1 MAGMKQLSRRTF
13 LLGSGSMAFVGCRMF
28 SAFERPLFTAG
39 VVTDTHVLPDSGSL
53 ERVRRAYR
61 LFAER
66 KVGLVANLGDIADQ
80 FCPEAYRLYAE
91 ARAAAYPDSMSRPKE
106 VFLWANHDRVN
117 FTPGLYAS
125 SYEDSFAAAKPILGI
140 TNGMYDRFEMG
151 GYTFLVFPQCV
162 ETERY
167 EKMVAEAVAD
177 SPGRPVFV
185 MCHVPPHGTTGGG
198 GGEAR
203 FTRILSKYPQVV
215 NFCGHSHGT
224 LRDER
229 LIWQG
234 AFTCVNFGCLQR
246 WSGGFLGRI
255 PEPKENWTC
264 AVLEFYADRLVIRRH
279 SLKDGQEIDPDD
291 PWTVAW
297 GDLSRFSP
305 GVRAA
310 KARTPQFPADARM
323 SFAPDAVPMRS
334 YAISFP
340 AADDSRGTLGYRLR
354 IDRRTPAGW
363 QAVALRELCGD
374 FCRESDEPAAKA
386 FTDDIPAAFFDEGAS
401 YRCSVEPYGFFGG
414 TGRRIVGEFTAPK
427 RAAAKVVC
435 EVSEGLPK
443 LRGGD
448 KWPLPD
454 AVQAYPKGSRFRI
467 IVDAESERKPGESMN
482 FRMQC
487 FPVKEILSGWIV
499 CETGKVS
506 RRYVLEFE
514 RGGTGQK
521 AYLSPAFSPR
531 TATLALKR
539 VRVEEI

>member
-1 MAGMKQLSRRTF
+1 MQQLSRRTF
-13 LLGSGSMAFVGCRMF
+13 LLGSGSVAFAGCRIF

-39 VVTDTHVLPDSGSL
+39 VVSDTHVLPNHESL
-53 ERVRRAYR
+53 DRVRLAYR
-61 LFAER
+61 FFAGR
-66 KVGLVANLGDIADQ
+66 KVDLIANLGDIADQ
-80 FCPEAYRLYAE
+80 FNPEAYRLYSE
-91 ARAAAYPDSMSRPKE
+91 ARTEAYPDPASHPKE

-140 TNGMYDRFEMG
+140 TNGMYDRFEMS

-167 EKMVAEAVAD
+167 EKMIAQAVAD
-177 SPGRPVFV
+177 NPGKPVFV

-198 GGEAR
+198 GGENR
-203 FTRILSKYPQVV
+203 FTRILSKYPQIV

-234 AFTCVNFGCLQR
+234 AFTCINFGCLQR

-264 AVLEFYADRLVIRRH
+264 AYLEFYTDRLVIHRH
-279 SLKDGQEIDPDD
+279 SLKDGMEIEPDD

-297 GDLSRFSP
+297 GDLSRYRAD
-305 GVRAA
+305 VRAA
-310 KARTPQFPADARM
+310 KARTPQFPADAKI
-323 SFAPDAVPMRS
+323 SFAPDAVPMKS
-334 YAISFP
+334 YSISFP
-340 AADDSRGTLGYRLR
+340 AADDSRGTFGYRLR
-354 IDRRTPAGW
+354 LDRRTPSGW

-374 FCRESDEPAAKA
+374 FCRESNEPLVKT
-386 FTDDIPAAFFDEGAS
+386 FTDEIPAAFFDENAT

-414 TGRRIVGEFTAPK
+414 TGRRIFGEFTAPK
-427 RAAAKVVC
+427 RAAAKVLC
-435 EVSEGLPK
+435 EVTEGLPT
-443 LRGGD
+443 LHGGE

-454 AVQAYPKGSRFRI
+454 VVQACPKGSLFRI
-467 IVDAESERKPGESMN
+467 IVDAESKRAAGESLS

-499 CETGKVS
+499 CEAGKVS

-514 RGGTGQK
+514 RGNSGQIV
-521 AYLSPAFSPR
+521 YLSPAFSPR
-531 TATLALKR
+531 STILKLNH
-539 VRVEEI
+539 VRVEAL